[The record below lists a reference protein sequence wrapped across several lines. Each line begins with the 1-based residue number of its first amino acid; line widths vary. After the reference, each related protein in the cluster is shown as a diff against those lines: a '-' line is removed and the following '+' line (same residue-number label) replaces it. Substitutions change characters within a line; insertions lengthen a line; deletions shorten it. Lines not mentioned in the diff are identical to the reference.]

1 MSEELF
7 LKFVPRVRVER
18 TADSILL
25 HHPHYAE
32 AIPVPQKFDWL
43 ITALLETTHSEEMLM
58 DKHQGDFAAM
68 MATMNVY
75 RQLSVIGMIGYVLRD
90 EDKTF
95 LELFPQTEGIEPI
108 LPDELDLD
116 QVYRV
121 SKFAYLHVED
131 NYMLIESAQGKAY
144 LVVHE
149 PQVLIWFA
157 AFKTGI
163 SIIDFLV
170 KFEHPR
176 MLARAICCFISIG
189 AIIAENEPQWDF
201 HDAVFHTRS
210 RRGRY
215 RIFGS
220 KQPLGDIET
229 IPPAIKPT
237 DSANAIALYKPDID
251 QLKQAD
257 MTLTAAL
264 ETRTSVRQHGANPM
278 TLRQL
283 GEFLYRTARVTGYRQ
298 GENLTLTRRLYPA
311 GGAVYELEIY
321 LAVQACE
328 GIEAGLY
335 HYNPDAHSLTLT
347 ATFTPE
353 VAHLVRQA
361 SSAALVENGQI
372 LVLMTARFQRMARFY
387 HTLAYS
393 LILKHVG
400 ALMQTMYL
408 VATAMHLAPCAIGSG
423 DSDLFADITS
433 IPYFEEGLV
442 GEMLV
447 GSRELPPPQPSPK
460 H

>member
-1 MSEELF
+1 MSEELY

-18 TADSILL
+18 TADNILL
-25 HHPHYAE
+25 HHPHFAE
-32 AIPVPQKFDWL
+32 AVRVPEKMDWL
-43 ITALLETTHSEEMLM
+43 VKALTEATHSEDSLM

-68 MATMNVY
+68 MATMNLY
-75 RQLSVIGMIGYVLRD
+75 RQLHVMGLVGYVLRD
-90 EDKTF
+90 EAKTI
-95 LELFPQTEGIEPI
+95 LEMFPQAAGIEPI
-108 LPDELDLD
+108 SPYDLD
-116 QVYRV
+116 TAQVYRA
-121 SKFAYLHVED
+121 SRFAYVHIED
-131 NYMLIESAQGKAY
+131 GQMLIESANSKAY

-149 PQVLIWFA
+149 PQILTWFA
-157 AFKTGI
+157 AFQTGI
-163 SIIDFLV
+163 SIADFRA
-170 KFEHPR
+170 KFGQSE
-176 MLARAICCFISIG
+176 MLIQVVCCLISMNAIV
-189 AIIAENEPQWDF
+189 AENEPQWDF

-220 KQPLGDIET
+220 KQALGEVET
-229 IPPAIKPT
+229 IPPVIKT
-237 DSANAIALYKPDID
+237 VDNMDAIALYKPDID

-264 ETRTSVRQHGANPM
+264 ESRTSIRQHGANPIS
-278 TLRQL
+278 LQQL

-321 LAVQACE
+321 LAVQACDGLE
-328 GIEAGLY
+328 TGLY
-335 HYNPDAHSLTLT
+335 HYNPDTHTLT
-347 ATFTPE
+347 PVIIGDVDHFLHQAT
-353 VAHLVRQA
+353 
-361 SSAALVENGQI
+361 SAALVESGQI

-408 VATAMHLAPCAIGSG
+408 VATAMNLAPCAIGSG
-423 DSDLFADITS
+423 DSDLFAEMTD

-442 GEMLV
+442 GEMLL
-447 GSRELPPPQPSPK
+447 GSRE
-460 H
+460 

>member
-1 MSEELF
+1 MSDELY

-18 TADSILL
+18 TASSILL

-43 ITALLETTHSEEMLM
+43 ITALSDATHSEDSLM
-58 DKHQGDFAAM
+58 DRHQGDFAAM
-68 MATMNVY
+68 MATMNLF
-75 RQLSVIGMIGYVLRD
+75 RQLHVMGLVGYVLRD
-90 EDKTF
+90 EAKTI
-95 LELFPQTEGIEPI
+95 LEMLPQTAGLEPVS
-108 LPDELDLD
+108 PYDLD
-116 QVYRV
+116 MAQVYRA
-121 SKFAYLHVED
+121 SRFAYVHIED
-131 NYMLIESAQGKAY
+131 GQMLLESANSKAY

-149 PQVLIWFA
+149 PQILTWFA
-157 AFKTGI
+157 AFQTGI
-163 SIIDFLV
+163 SVSDFLA
-170 KFEHPR
+170 KFGQSDT
-176 MLARAICCFISIG
+176 LTQVVCCFISIG
-189 AIIAENEPQWDF
+189 AIVAENEPQWDF

-220 KQPLGDIET
+220 KQPLGDVET
-229 IPPAIKPT
+229 VPPTIKPT
-237 DSANAIALYKPDID
+237 DTANAIALYKPDIE

-264 ETRTSVRQHGANPM
+264 ETRTSIRQHGANPM
-278 TLRQL
+278 TLQQL

-311 GGAVYELEIY
+311 GGAVYEIEIY
-321 LAVQACE
+321 LAVQACD
-328 GIEAGLY
+328 GLEAGLY
-335 HYNPDAHSLTLT
+335 HYNPDVHSLTLT

-361 SSAALVENGQI
+361 ASSALVENGQI

-387 HTLAYS
+387 HTIAYS

-442 GEMLV
+442 GEMLL
-447 GSRELPPPQPSPK
+447 GSRE
-460 H
+460 